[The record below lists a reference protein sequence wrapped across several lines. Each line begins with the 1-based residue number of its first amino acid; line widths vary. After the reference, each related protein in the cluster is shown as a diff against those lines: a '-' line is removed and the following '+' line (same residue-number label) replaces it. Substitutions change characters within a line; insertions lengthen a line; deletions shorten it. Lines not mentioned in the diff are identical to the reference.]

1 MPDTIAAIDLGS
13 NSFHMLVAKPTDD
26 GFMVIDSDKEMVR
39 LAAGLQKDRSISE
52 EVTQRAL
59 ECLSRFGQRLKHITP
74 GQVRIVGT
82 NTLRASRGSQAFIR
96 EAEKLL
102 GHPLNIISGIE
113 EARLIYLGV
122 AHSIAGD
129 EGRRLVV
136 DIGGG
141 STELIIGERFN
152 PLQMESLYMGCVSM
166 SQRFFSDGKISTKRI
181 NKARLAALVE
191 LEPHIERYKSMSWQ
205 DSIGASGTIRAIE
218 SVAMENGWSRDG
230 ITAESLDKILK
241 ALKDF
246 GSTDKI
252 NLPGLKKERVPVFIG
267 GLIVLHAVFEA
278 LEIKSMMV
286 ASGAL
291 REGLLYD
298 LIGQEQ
304 QEGTRSNAINALAGR
319 YNVDQH
325 HAARVEETA
334 ILLFN
339 QVKNDWNLDTRIHE
353 YSLRWAAR
361 VHEVG
366 LSIAHSQHHKHAG
379 YILRNSDLP
388 GFSRQEQQILAAL
401 VQTHRRSLDLDIF
414 NELSDEWRQKAIQL
428 AVILRM
434 AVILHRGRHPEA
446 ITVPSCKV
454 HDSNEIELVFNES
467 WLESRPLTTTD
478 LQEEHGRLTKS
489 GISLIFS

>member
-1 MPDTIAAIDLGS
+1 
-13 NSFHMLVAKPTDD
+13 MLVARPTDD

-39 LAAGLQKDRSISE
+39 LAAGLQKDKSISA
-52 EVTQRAL
+52 EVIQRAL
-59 ECLSRFGQRLKHITP
+59 ECLSRFGQRLQHVTP

-166 SQRFFSDGKISTKRI
+166 SQRFFSDGKISNKRI

-205 DSIGASGTIRAIE
+205 DSIGASGTIRAVE
-218 SVAMENGWSRDG
+218 SVVMANGWSKSG
-230 ITAESLDKILK
+230 ISAESLDQILK
-241 ALKDF
+241 ALKNF
-246 GSTDKI
+246 GSIDKI

-267 GLIVLHAVFEA
+267 GVIVLHAVFEA
-278 LEIKSMMV
+278 MGIKHMMV

-304 QEGTRSNAINALAGR
+304 QESTRSHSINALTAR
-319 YNVDQH
+319 YKLDQS

-334 ILLFN
+334 VLFLN
-339 QVKNDWNLDTRIHE
+339 QLKQDWDLNNSRHE

-361 VHEVG
+361 VHEIG

-379 YILRNSDLP
+379 YILRHADLP
-388 GFSRQEQQILAAL
+388 GFSRQEQQVLAVL
-401 VQTHRRSLDLDIF
+401 VQAHRRSLDLDSF
-414 NELSDEWRQKAIQL
+414 NELSDEWQVTAIRL

-434 AVILHRGRHPEA
+434 AIILHRGRHPEA
-446 ITVPSCKV
+446 IAVPTCKV
-454 HDSNEIELVFNES
+454 HDSDELVLVFNEP
-467 WLESRPLTTTD
+467 WLESRPLTSMD
-478 LQEEHGRLTKS
+478 LQEETGRLKKA
-489 GISLIFS
+489 GINLVFS